1 MAKKGRS
8 TPGPRKAVKPVR
20 SVVPKPELRTRW
32 LLIGAVGLVAVGL
45 LAAVFLRSS
54 GGVASG
60 TAWARLGT
68 QDVHALRFLPG
79 STDRLL
85 FGHHGGL
92 LETTDGG
99 RTWTPGSAKA
109 DAMSLSVHGGD
120 RLVIAGHL
128 VFQESR
134 DGGATW
140 ADVPADLPS
149 LDIHAFA
156 QSQLDPDRMWA
167 YLAGGGVYAS
177 VNGGIQWTQVFPGDV
192 IGLTAVVAD
201 GRDGL
206 YGIDP
211 FAGLVRSEDGGATWA
226 LAGEPPTSP
235 VTSLAATADGRKL
248 VLGGPDGLHRSDDG
262 GATWRQVLNS
272 RTVLASAVSEDG
284 RTLAAVTED
293 TVFYRSDDGGGT
305 WPGP

>member
-1 MAKKGRS
+1 MAKKERS
-8 TPGPRKAVKPVR
+8 TPRPGRAAKPSRSAIAAPRSWAPRLV
-20 SVVPKPELRTRW
+20 
-32 LLIGAVGLVAVGL
+32 IGAVALVAVGL
-45 LAAVFLRSS
+45 FASVLFRSFD
-54 GGVASG
+54 GVASG

-92 LETTDGG
+92 LETGDGG
-99 RTWTPGSAKA
+99 RTWKLGSARA
-109 DAMSLSVHGGD
+109 DAMSLSVAGGD

-134 DGGATW
+134 DRGATW
-140 ADVPADLPS
+140 ADIPADLPS

-167 YLAGGGVYAS
+167 YLASGGVYAS
-177 VNGGIQWTQVFPGDV
+177 VDGGIQWTEVFPGDV

-201 GRDGL
+201 GRDAL

-211 FAGLVRSEDGGATWA
+211 FAGLVRSADRGATWA
-226 LAGEPPTSP
+226 PAGRPPTSP
-235 VTSLAATADGRKL
+235 VTSLAATADGRIL
-248 VLGGPDGLHRSDDG
+248 VLGGPDGLYRSDDG
-262 GATWRQVLNS
+262 GATWRQVLKS

-284 RTLAAVTED
+284 RTLAAVTQD
-293 TVFYRSDDGGGT
+293 TVFYRSDDGGAT

>member
-1 MAKKGRS
+1 M
-8 TPGPRKAVKPVR
+8 TGPRSAAKPVGGGAARPR
-20 SVVPKPELRTRW
+20 SRTPW
-32 LLIGAVGLVAVGL
+32 LVIGAVGLVIVGL
-45 LAAVFLRSS
+45 LATVFLRSS
-54 GGVASG
+54 GGASSG

-92 LETTDGG
+92 LETADRG
-99 RTWTPGSAKA
+99 RSWTPGSARA
-109 DAMSLSVHGGD
+109 DAMSLSVPGGD

-140 ADVPADLPS
+140 ADIPADLPS

-156 QSQLDPDRMWA
+156 QSALDPDRMWA

-177 VNGGIQWTQVFPGDV
+177 VDGGIQWTQVLAGHV
-192 IGLTAVVAD
+192 LGLTAVVVD
-201 GRDGL
+201 GADGL

-211 FAGLVRSEDGGATWA
+211 FAGLVRSADGGETWA
-226 LAGEPPTSP
+226 PAGEPPTSP
-235 VTSLAATADGRKL
+235 VTSLAATADGRTL
-248 VLGGPDGLHRSDDG
+248 VLGGPDGLYRTDDG
-262 GATWRQVLNS
+262 GATWRQVLKS
-272 RTVLASAVSEDG
+272 RTVLASAISEDG
-284 RTLAAVTED
+284 RTLAVVTDD
-293 TVFYRSDDGGGT
+293 TAFYRSDDGGT
-305 WPGP
+305 SWPGPA

>member
-1 MAKKGRS
+1 
-8 TPGPRKAVKPVR
+8 
-20 SVVPKPELRTRW
+20 
-32 LLIGAVGLVAVGL
+32 VGL
-45 LAAVFLRSS
+45 AAFVILRSS
-54 GGVASG
+54 GEPSSG
-60 TAWARLGT
+60 SAWARLGT

-79 STDRLL
+79 STNRLL

-92 LETTDGG
+92 LGTTDGG
-99 RTWTPGSAKA
+99 RTWTPGSARA
-109 DAMSLSVHGGD
+109 DAMSLSVPGGD

-140 ADVPADLPS
+140 ADIPADLPS

-177 VNGGIQWTQVFPGDV
+177 ADGGIHWTQMSPGHVF
-192 IGLTAVVAD
+192 GLTAVVAD
-201 GRDGL
+201 GADGL

-211 FAGLVRSEDGGATWA
+211 FAGLVRSADGGATWA
-226 LAGEPPTSP
+226 AAGEPPASP
-235 VTSLAATADGRKL
+235 VTSLAATADGRTL

-262 GATWRQVLNS
+262 GATWRQVLQS
-272 RTVLASAVSEDG
+272 RAVLASAISEDR

-293 TVFYRSDDGGGT
+293 TAFYRSDDGGST
-305 WPGP
+305 WPGPR